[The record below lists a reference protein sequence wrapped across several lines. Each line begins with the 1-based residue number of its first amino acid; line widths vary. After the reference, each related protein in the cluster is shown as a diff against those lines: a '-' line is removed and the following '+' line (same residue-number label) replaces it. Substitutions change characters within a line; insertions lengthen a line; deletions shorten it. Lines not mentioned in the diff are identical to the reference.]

1 MCHGKLRSMHDRRS
15 FMSPQCSLWTS
26 IVVGIGAMV
35 LPALAQSARP
45 SSTAPS
51 TSEIAIAKKIIE
63 QLDDPD
69 YSVRW
74 AASLRLNSLDGRCFA
89 VMEAAS
95 RQPDVSPESQQRLA
109 NALFYLRPR
118 SRLQPAQEARA
129 AWARKGLQDAYEN
142 SGHKD
147 PKYDDAVRRGID
159 LMFRLGVDPLHG
171 SRALR
176 DGAMRALGDAI
187 HAGCEDPFV
196 KALYGMCVGRIAGGA
211 SSFGMGG
218 GLEGAQLQ
226 VQRGDYPLLAK
237 IFVSLGYLFAAEH
250 PAPQDGR
257 HVGDMLEQLA
267 KQPGLPEGEIS
278 ALVTTY
284 YNALSQSGDPWRNF
298 EGFLARYEKFAG
310 PVDFR
315 AHKASYLNNLAN
327 RFRTSPAWQGQNFD
341 ELARSAEAEAAQ
353 LSEEAWKLDP
363 TDGRAARLM
372 VILKLKEGGDRDDME
387 IWFRRAVVANPDD
400 LDVYRRK
407 MIYLS
412 PARHGTHENM
422 LAFGR
427 ECLETQNW
435 RAGIPMI
442 LVQVHQQIA
451 DDSADSS
458 EYLHRA
464 EVWADLRDVYE
475 GGLVCFPEDTRRRS
489 EYAKLATQCGRW
501 DVASKQFAI
510 LGDKP
515 DVDVFI
521 SQESYDYLRRKAKRL
536 SIVVPRATGA

>member
-1 MCHGKLRSMHDRRS
+1 
-15 FMSPQCSLWTS
+15 MSPRFNLWTS
-26 IVVGIGAMV
+26 MVVGIGAV
-35 LPALAQSARP
+35 LLPAAAQSRP
-45 SSTAPS
+45 SATAPS

-63 QLDDPD
+63 QLDDPVI
-69 YSVRW
+69 SVRW
-74 AASLRLNSLDGRCFA
+74 AASLRLNSLDGRCLA
-89 VMEAAS
+89 VVEEAS

-129 AWARKGLQDAYEN
+129 AWARKSLQDAYEN
-142 SGHKD
+142 SGHKN
-147 PKYDDAVRRGID
+147 PAYDDAVRRGID

-176 DGAMRALGDAI
+176 DQAMRALADAI

-196 KALYGMCVGRIAGGA
+196 RALYGMCIGRIAGGSA
-211 SSFGMGG
+211 SFAVGG
-218 GLEGAQLQ
+218 GVEGAQRDM
-226 VQRGDYPLLAK
+226 QRGHYPLMAN
-237 IFVSLGYLFAAEH
+237 IFVALGYLYVAEH
-250 PAPQDGR
+250 PSPQDGR
-257 HVGDMLEQLA
+257 HVGDLLEQLA

-284 YNALSQSGDPWRNF
+284 YSALSQSGDVWRNF
-298 EGFLARYEKFAG
+298 EMFLGRYEKFAA
-310 PVDFR
+310 PVDFK
-315 AHKASYLNNLAN
+315 AHKASYLNNQAN
-327 RFRTSPAWQGQNFD
+327 RFWGQGQNFV
-341 ELARSAEAEAAQ
+341 ESARNAEAEAAQ

-363 TDGRAARLM
+363 ADARAARVM
-372 VILKLKEGGDRDDME
+372 VILKLKQGGDREDME

-407 MIYLS
+407 MFYLS
-412 PARHGTHENM
+412 PARHGTHEDM

-475 GGLVCFPEDTRRRS
+475 GGLVVFPEDTRRRS
-489 EYAKLATQCGRW
+489 EYAKLATKCGQW
-501 DVASKQFAI
+501 NVASKHFAI
-510 LGDKP
+510 LGDHP
-515 DVDVFI
+515 DMDVFI

-536 SIVVPRATGA
+536 SVAAPEATSAPLRAE